1 MRSRM
6 MMSGPLTCECYLTPR
21 TPSINPEVVNLRKRK
36 LVQLAPDLPLQ
47 ISGNATTRNKRL
59 PETKATLLDQTT
71 SNPQARLTA
80 TLERD
85 RDRKRIRQFFNP
97 LLLLLLTYCLPPTF
111 LEPASAQTTEETENA
126 GDSEQQIKVD
136 KRPDAEW

>member
-1 MRSRM
+1 M
-6 MMSGPLTCECYLTPR
+6 
-21 TPSINPEVVNLRKRK
+21 
-36 LVQLAPDLPLQ
+36 QLAPDLPLQ
-47 ISGNATTRNKRL
+47 TSGNDTTGNKPL
-59 PETKATLLDQTT
+59 PETRATLLDQIT
-71 SNPQARLTA
+71 STPQARLTA

-97 LLLLLLTYCLPPTF
+97 LLLLLLNYCLPPTF